1 MSSISSKKRTKTQ
14 RIVVKTNYYFQYSR
28 RVFSSFLGA
37 VHLFIDGHKWPDPVF
52 LDYKPQLFD
61 IVGKPHIFRFDDD
74 FRSIVINSHKFPT
87 NFGGQLPMVIYVGG
101 VEHTV
106 ILGNYL
112 FLKLS
117 NS

>member
-1 MSSISSKKRTKTQ
+1 L
-14 RIVVKTNYYFQYSR
+14 NYTYFQYSR
-28 RVFSSFLGA
+28 VFSFSFLGA

-101 VEHTV
+101 VEHSV

-117 NS
+117 NSQIPNFFKLLFIF

>member
-1 MSSISSKKRTKTQ
+1 M
-14 RIVVKTNYYFQYSR
+14 NYYFQYSR
-28 RVFSSFLGA
+28 IFILFFLGA
-37 VHLFIDGHKWPDPVF
+37 VHLLIDGHDWRDPVF

-101 VEHTV
+101 VEHSV
-106 ILGNYL
+106 FLGNYL

-117 NS
+117 NSQIVVYFLV

>member
-1 MSSISSKKRTKTQ
+1 M
-14 RIVVKTNYYFQYSR
+14 RIF
-28 RVFSSFLGA
+28 FSFLGA

-112 FLKLS
+112 FLQLS
-117 NS
+117 ISKIPNFLLLTIRTPL